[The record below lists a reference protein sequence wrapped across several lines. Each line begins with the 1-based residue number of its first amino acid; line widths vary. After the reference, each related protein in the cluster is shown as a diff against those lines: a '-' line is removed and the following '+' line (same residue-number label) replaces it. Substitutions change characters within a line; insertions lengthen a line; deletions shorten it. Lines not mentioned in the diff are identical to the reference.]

1 MKLRKD
7 GRKKAF
13 FRELSMNEKLRE
25 ERELDCETSIG
36 SQKLATFP
44 ATVGFFAFSPSGE
57 KSEKGE
63 SKSATYLTIAL
74 RNYGKQVSCAS

>member
-7 GRKKAF
+7 GRKKAD

-25 ERELDCETSIG
+25 ERKFDSETSIG

-44 ATVGFFAFSPSGE
+44 
-57 KSEKGE
+57 KGE
-63 SKSATYLTIAL
+63 SKRLQQRQKLKI
-74 RNYGKQVSCAS
+74 

>member
-7 GRKKAF
+7 GRKKAD

-25 ERELDCETSIG
+25 EREFDCETSIG

-44 ATVGFFAFSPSGE
+44 
-57 KSEKGE
+57 KGE
-63 SKSATYLTIAL
+63 SKRLHQRQKLKIYTIRYNPL
-74 RNYGKQVSCAS
+74 

>member
-7 GRKKAF
+7 GRKKAD

-25 ERELDCETSIG
+25 ERKFDCETSIG

-44 ATVGFFAFSPSGE
+44 
-57 KSEKGE
+57 KGE
-63 SKSATYLTIAL
+63 SERLHQRQKLKIKTIRYNPL
-74 RNYGKQVSCAS
+74 

>member
-7 GRKKAF
+7 GRKKAD

-25 ERELDCETSIG
+25 EREFDCETAIG

-44 ATVGFFAFSPSGE
+44 
-57 KSEKGE
+57 KGGKQEIMPAQRNRRSLPKRE
-63 SKSATYLTIAL
+63 SKRLHQRQKLKIETIRCNPL
-74 RNYGKQVSCAS
+74 

>member
-7 GRKKAF
+7 GRKKAD

-25 ERELDCETSIG
+25 EREFDCETSIG

-44 ATVGFFAFSPSGE
+44 ATVGFFAAAAERE
-57 KSEKGE
+57 KLVGKARIYAKKIKYVPENAG
-63 SKSATYLTIAL
+63 SA
-74 RNYGKQVSCAS
+74 

>member
-7 GRKKAF
+7 GRKKAV

-25 ERELDCETSIG
+25 EREFDCETSIG

-44 ATVGFFAFSPSGE
+44 
-57 KSEKGE
+57 KRE
-63 SKSATYLTIAL
+63 SKRLHQRQKLKI
-74 RNYGKQVSCAS
+74 

>member
-7 GRKKAF
+7 GRKKAD

-25 ERELDCETSIG
+25 EREFDCETSIG

-44 ATVGFFAFSPSGE
+44 
-57 KSEKGE
+57 KGE
-63 SKSATYLTIAL
+63 SKGAAYSSIAL
-74 RNYGKQVSCAS
+74 RDYGKQVSYAS

>member
-7 GRKKAF
+7 GRKKAD

-25 ERELDCETSIG
+25 ERKFDCETSIG

-44 ATVGFFAFSPSGE
+44 
-57 KSEKGE
+57 KGE
-63 SKSATYLTIAL
+63 SKRLHQRKKLKIETIRYNPL
-74 RNYGKQVSCAS
+74 

>member
-7 GRKKAF
+7 GRKKAD

-25 ERELDCETSIG
+25 ERGFDCETSIG

-44 ATVGFFAFSPSGE
+44 ATVFSIRRQ
-57 KSEKGE
+57 SEKGE
-63 SKSATYLTIAL
+63 SKKTAYLTIAL
-74 RNYGKQVSCAS
+74 RDYGKQVSYAP

>member
-7 GRKKAF
+7 GRKKAD

-25 ERELDCETSIG
+25 EREFDCETSIG
-36 SQKLATFP
+36 SHTLATFP

-57 KSEKGE
+57 KAKKG
-63 SKSATYLTIAL
+63 KARDYIK
-74 RNYGKQVSCAS
+74 GKN

>member
-7 GRKKAF
+7 GRKKAD

-25 ERELDCETSIG
+25 ERGFDCETSIG

-57 KSEKGE
+57 KAKKGKARGNVFNDCIE
-63 SKSATYLTIAL
+63 RL
-74 RNYGKQVSCAS
+74 RKTS